1 MCTVIMYIYPTLT
14 TTNFDNMG
22 IISIEDISPKF
33 FFTEITHTIGL
44 CATYYVYFYFFIL
57 QQGDGGHGEHNNLHM
72 LNGKYPLK
80 FMTLY

>member
-1 MCTVIMYIYPTLT
+1 
-14 TTNFDNMG
+14 MG
-22 IISIEDISPKF
+22 KISIEDIS
-33 FFTEITHTIGL
+33 HTIGL
-44 CATYYVYFYFFIL
+44 CTTYYVYFYFLIL

>member
-22 IISIEDISPKF
+22 KISIEDIS
-33 FFTEITHTIGL
+33 HTIGL
-44 CATYYVYFYFFIL
+44 CTTYYVYFYFLIL